1 MQVQSKPRLTL
12 AIYFALGAMV
22 ISGVNNFL
30 TKIAVTAIKDPI
42 FYTTLKNA
50 IVAIF
55 LIGII
60 VLFKRLPEISALTK
74 KQLLKLSVIGFIGG
88 SIPFALYFSG
98 LQMTSAINASLI
110 HKTLFLWVL
119 MLAIPIL
126 REKFACQQWLG
137 VGLIFG
143 ANILVGGF
151 TGFKYNTGELM
162 ILAATIFWAIE
173 NIVAKKVL
181 KEVSS
186 LTVAAFRM
194 VIGSAFLAMFL
205 FWRGTSFE
213 IITSLS
219 SVQWGWTLL
228 TSLLLF
234 GYVITWYT
242 ALKYAPATFVAT
254 ILVLATLI
262 TNILSAIFITHALTL
277 QQLLS
282 SGLFVAGLLLVII
295 FAKETSLLFKDRL
308 ADRIA

>member
-119 MLAIPIL
+119 
-126 REKFACQQWLG
+126 
-137 VGLIFG
+137 IF
-143 ANILVGGF
+143 
-151 TGFKYNTGELM
+151 
-162 ILAATIFWAIE
+162 IFVNNE
-173 NIVAKKVL
+173 NIFKSIK
-181 KEVSS
+181 
-186 LTVAAFRM
+186 
-194 VIGSAFLAMFL
+194 
-205 FWRGTSFE
+205 
-213 IITSLS
+213 
-219 SVQWGWTLL
+219 
-228 TSLLLF
+228 
-234 GYVITWYT
+234 
-242 ALKYAPATFVAT
+242 
-254 ILVLATLI
+254 
-262 TNILSAIFITHALTL
+262 
-277 QQLLS
+277 QL
-282 SGLFVAGLLLVII
+282 
-295 FAKETSLLFKDRL
+295 
-308 ADRIA
+308 